1 MRIKGKIFLSRV
13 DEICKKYISDIVLEI
28 NPLGS
33 GHINDTY
40 IVKTKEC
47 DYVLQRIQKDMN
59 ISHLE
64 HNYSLYSEVLDRE
77 GLIYPK
83 WIKTFGGEY
92 YYIDEE
98 EYAWRMYPYVE
109 SDRIDAPLTKEILY
123 AYGKGLARLHNAFQ
137 RIEGDIEPLYPHLHD
152 LKFYHQKYTQIITSD
167 DKKST
172 FREPQVESQI
182 KILSEIDISPDEVSN
197 AIIHADTKLSNIL
210 FKDGQVIGFLDFDTV
225 MPGPVTLDIAD
236 AIRSCIQNG
245 KIEKHAADSLVD
257 GYISLCDTGRDEEVK
272 NNLWRDF
279 NKLCFELA
287 LRYYID
293 AISGENYF
301 KDREPAY
308 KVERAKAL
316 LATII

>member
-1 MRIKGKIFLSRV
+1 MLNRSNKMSLEDICNRFLS
-13 DEICKKYISDIVLEI
+13 DKVLVI
-28 NPLGS
+28 NPLSS

-40 IVKTKEC
+40 IVKTKES
-47 DYVLQRIQKDMN
+47 DYVLQRIQEGMS
-59 ISHLE
+59 IAHLE
-64 HNYSLYSEVLDRE
+64 HNYTLYSEVLDRDN
-77 GLIYPK
+77 LLYPK
-83 WIKTFGGEY
+83 WMKTMDGNY

-182 KILSEIDISPDEVSN
+182 KILSEIYISPDEVSN

-225 MPGPVTLDIAD
+225 MKGPVTLDIVD

-257 GYISLCDTGRDEEVK
+257 GYISLCDTGRAEEVK
-272 NNLWRDF
+272 NNLWRNF
-279 NKLCFELA
+279 NKLWFELA